1 MTPIDTTAWAA
12 DFEAFHARFAGYF
25 ARREPREQV
34 VKYVHGLLSSVKR
47 KNGWQIAEAVGDSD
61 PQPTQRLL
69 YSATWDADAVR
80 DELQHYVVEQFGDAD
95 GIGVLDETGFL
106 KKGTKSVGVKRQ
118 YSGTAGKGEN
128 CQIGVLLSYVS
139 PQGHTFLDR
148 RLYLPKEWCQDRARR
163 DDAKV
168 PKEVAFQT
176 KPQLGGAMLRHAW
189 TQGVPMRW
197 VTGDEVYGN
206 APDLRALI
214 ATQDG
219 VHYVLAVAAK
229 CPVWSERPSVAAPTP
244 PTGGRPHSKLRLAPE
259 APSVSTV
266 SALVA
271 AWPEEQWQRL
281 TVAAGEKGLRT
292 YDWAQGRV
300 VESQRGLPGPA
311 GWLLARRSIVD
322 PTDIAYY
329 LSDASI
335 DTPLRTLA
343 CVAAARWT
351 VEQCIEESKGE
362 VGLDEYEV
370 RHWQS
375 WHRHITCA
383 MLAHAWLAH
392 LRSQAWGEKGRPR
405 VGRTDSSR
413 SGAVVGHRHA
423 ATSPIHGATSELV
436 SLASSQAVAGAP

>member
-1 MTPIDTTAWAA
+1 MTPAAMTAWAA

-25 ARREPREQV
+25 PRREPREQL
-34 VKYVHGLLSSVKR
+34 VKYLHGLLSSVKR
-47 KNGWQIAEAVGDSD
+47 KNGWQIAEAVGDVD

-80 DELQHYVVEQFGDAD
+80 DELQHYVIEQFGDVN

-106 KKGTKSVGVKRQ
+106 KKGTQSVGVKRQ
-118 YSGTAGKGEN
+118 YSGTAGKVEN
-128 CQIGVLLSYVS
+128 CQIGVFLSYVS
-139 PQGHTFLDR
+139 PHGHTFLDR
-148 RLYLPKEWCQDRARR
+148 RLYLPKEWCQDQARR

-176 KPQLGGAMLRHAW
+176 KPHLGGAMLRHAW
-189 TQGVPMRW
+189 AQGVPMRW

-206 APDLRALI
+206 APALRALI
-214 ATQDG
+214 ARQDG
-219 VHYVLAVAAK
+219 VHYVLAVAAH
-229 CPVWSERPSVAAPTP
+229 CPVWPAPPPVGVPTP
-244 PTGGRPHSKLRLAPE
+244 YPGGHRSPPRVAP
-259 APSVSTV
+259 APPGASTV
-266 SALVA
+266 SAIVA
-271 AWPEEQWQRL
+271 SWPAEQWQRL

-300 VESQRGLPGPA
+300 VESQRGRPRVA
-311 GWLLARRSIVD
+311 CWLLARRSITD

-329 LSDASI
+329 LSDASG
-335 DTPLRTLA
+335 DTSLQTLA
-343 CVAAARWT
+343 SVTAVRWT

-370 RHWQS
+370 RYWQS

-392 LRSQAWGEKGRPR
+392 IRSQARGEKG
-405 VGRTDSSR
+405 GRRTSR
-413 SGAVVGHRHA
+413 THGTRSVSVVRHRDA
-423 ATSPIHGATSELV
+423 APSPIHSAAPDLV
-436 SLASSQAVAGAP
+436 SLAPSQAAASAP

>member
-34 VKYVHGLLSSVKR
+34 VKYVHGLLSSVQR
-47 KNGWQIAEAVGDSD
+47 KNSWQIAEAVGDSD

-80 DELQHYVVEQFGDAD
+80 DELQHYVVEQFGDAN

-118 YSGTAGKGEN
+118 YSGTAGKVEN

-139 PQGHTFLDR
+139 PYGHTFLDR
-148 RLYLPKEWCQDRARR
+148 RLYLPTEWCQDRARR

-168 PKEVAFQT
+168 PQEVVFQT

-229 CPVWSERPSVAAPTP
+229 CPVWAERPSVAAPTP
-244 PTGGRPHSKLRLAPE
+244 HTGDRPHAKGRLAPD
-259 APSVSTV
+259 APGASTV
-266 SALVA
+266 SAIVA
-271 AWPEEQWQRL
+271 AWPEAQWQRL

-300 VESQRGLPGPA
+300 VESQRGLPGPTC
-311 GWLLARRSIVD
+311 WLLARRSIGD

-329 LSDASI
+329 LSDASG

-370 RHWQS
+370 RYWQS

-392 LRSQAWGEKGRPR
+392 VRSRAWGEKGRPR
-405 VGRTDSSR
+405 AGRTDGPR
-413 SGAVVGHRHA
+413 SEAVVGHRHA
-423 ATSPIHGATSELV
+423 APSPIHGAPSELV
-436 SLASSQAVAGAP
+436 ALATRQAVAGAP

>member
-1 MTPIDTTAWAA
+1 MTPVAMTAWAA

-25 ARREPREQV
+25 PRREPREQL
-34 VKYVHGLLSSVKR
+34 VKYLQGLLSAVKR
-47 KNGWQIAEAVGDSD
+47 KNGWQIAEAVGDVD

-80 DELQHYVVEQFGDAD
+80 DELQHYVIEQFGDVN

-118 YSGTAGKGEN
+118 YSGTAGKVEN
-128 CQIGVLLSYVS
+128 CQIGVFLSYVS
-139 PQGHTFLDR
+139 PHGHTFLDR
-148 RLYLPKEWCQDRARR
+148 RLYLPKEWCQDQARR

-189 TQGVPMRW
+189 AQGVPLRW

-206 APDLRALI
+206 APALRALI
-214 ATQDG
+214 ARQDG
-219 VHYVLAVAAK
+219 VHYVLAVAAH
-229 CPVWSERPSVAAPTP
+229 CPVWPAPPPVGVPTP
-244 PTGGRPHSKLRLAPE
+244 HPGGHRSPPRVAP
-259 APSVSTV
+259 APPGASTV
-266 SALVA
+266 SAIVA
-271 AWPEEQWQRL
+271 SWPAEQWQRL

-300 VESQRGLPGPA
+300 VESQRGQPRVA
-311 GWLLARRSIVD
+311 CWLLARRSITD

-329 LSDASI
+329 LSDASG
-335 DTPLRTLA
+335 DTSLRTLA
-343 CVAAARWT
+343 SVTAARWT

-370 RHWQS
+370 RYWQS

-392 LRSQAWGEKGRPR
+392 IRSQARGEKGGRRTSRTHGPR
-405 VGRTDSSR
+405 SVS
-413 SGAVVGHRHA
+413 VVRHRDA
-423 ATSPIHGATSELV
+423 APSPIHSAAPDLV
-436 SLASSQAVAGAP
+436 SLAPSQAAASAP